1 MANPEQEQEQS
12 SEGALTEAE
21 LTELQ
26 TLVSGDLKAL
36 LQDTNPDEEIN
47 YADLLQRLNA
57 TDTMARGVEQK
68 LDNILENLDALLDS
82 LGPDPPS
89 DGPTTD
95 STATANEKEGTSASQ
110 PEEK

>member
-1 MANPEQEQEQS
+1 MLLEQDQERS

-21 LTELQ
+21 LVELQ
-26 TLVSGDLKAL
+26 ALVSGDLKVL

-47 YADLLQRLNA
+47 YAELLQRLNA
-57 TDTMARGVEQK
+57 TDTMAKGVEQK

-89 DGPTTD
+89 GPITD
-95 STATANEKEGTSASQ
+95 SAATANEKEGTSDSHAEQ
-110 PEEK
+110 K